1 MNAAESERAYQL
13 EGKNGNG
20 YAGIA
25 DGTAKAGRTS
35 GADGQGQSSPA
46 SIIRKKQG
54 RREKALEVVQT
65 VIRFA
70 GGVSWIAGIYI
81 LGCLAAGVDQGVIS
95 GWRLAGMALAGIAC
109 LALTAMA
116 SRIEGREEE

>member
-1 MNAAESERAYQL
+1 M
-13 EGKNGNG
+13 EGF
-20 YAGIA
+20 
-25 DGTAKAGRTS
+25 
-35 GADGQGQSSPA
+35 
-46 SIIRKKQG
+46 
-54 RREKALEVVQT
+54 QT

-81 LGCLAAGVDQGVIS
+81 LGCMAAGVDQGVIS

>member
-1 MNAAESERAYQL
+1 M
-13 EGKNGNG
+13 EGF
-20 YAGIA
+20 
-25 DGTAKAGRTS
+25 
-35 GADGQGQSSPA
+35 
-46 SIIRKKQG
+46 
-54 RREKALEVVQT
+54 QT

-70 GGVSWIAGIYI
+70 SGVSWIAGIYI
-81 LGCLAAGVDQGVIS
+81 LGCMAAGVDQGVIS

>member
-1 MNAAESERAYQL
+1 MNVVKRAYQL
-13 EGKNGNG
+13 ESENGSRHDCD
-20 YAGIA
+20 AA
-25 DGTAKAGRTS
+25 GTADAVREG
-35 GADGQGQSSPA
+35 GADGQVIVGSTGTCGE
-46 SIIRKKQG
+46 KQG
-54 RREKALEVVQT
+54 RREKAMEGFQT

-81 LGCLAAGVDQGVIS
+81 LGCMAAGVDQGVIS

-109 LALTAMA
+109 LALTAVA